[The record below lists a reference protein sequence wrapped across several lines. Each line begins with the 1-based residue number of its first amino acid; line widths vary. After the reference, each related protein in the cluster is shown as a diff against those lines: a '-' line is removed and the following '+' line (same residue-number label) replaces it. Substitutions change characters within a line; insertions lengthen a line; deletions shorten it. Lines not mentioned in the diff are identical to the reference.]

1 MQASLAPPESLAPL
15 TIRVPK
21 GVLERIEILAKL
33 HGKPVA
39 NIIRELLSEALDKR
53 SPELNILESIQEATR
68 ALERQTVVTLENV
81 ITIKDTLLPAL
92 MLMFPEEFRAV
103 SGKLSEHIKDCN
115 RQRHQKAQ
123 DALVE
128 ARQ

>member
-1 MQASLAPPESLAPL
+1 MVGRTASAKPILPRNEMKTAIPPNGVTARCVSRRISRSFDNRAMISGGAWLSLAPL

-53 SPELNILESIQEATR
+53 SPELNILESI
-68 ALERQTVVTLENV
+68 
-81 ITIKDTLLPAL
+81 
-92 MLMFPEEFRAV
+92 
-103 SGKLSEHIKDCN
+103 
-115 RQRHQKAQ
+115 
-123 DALVE
+123 
-128 ARQ
+128 